1 LEIAVLLLLCAACA
15 TFIVVAV
22 RRAGGVGTI
31 EPWAKMFQGIITIVA
46 IISAGY
52 LYFVERRS
60 KPHADVSQ
68 TAQAVSLGDDN
79 VALEASVVVKNLG
92 TQLLKINRIYSR
104 VQPIDIRDLGVR
116 DLAEQQGEGYW
127 NAVGNVDGQPRPV
140 FNGTEL
146 RWRQLKFHDR
156 DIEHEIEPGES
167 DLVTVSFV
175 FPCPE
180 ARFVR
185 VATDV
190 TKPGGTIAG
199 DGSEKGVELVWKT
212 RTMVD
217 LQPICAPERQPEST
231 DQ

>member
-1 LEIAVLLLLCAACA
+1 MEIGILVLLCLAGAALIVHLVRSTTSLA
-15 TFIVVAV
+15 TV
-22 RRAGGVGTI
+22 
-31 EPWAKMFQGIITIVA
+31 EPWVKMFQGLVTIIA
-46 IISAGY
+46 IIAAGY

-68 TAQAVSLGDDN
+68 TAQAVSLGEDN

-92 TQLLKINRIYSR
+92 TQLLKVNRIYSR
-104 VQPIDIRDLGVR
+104 VQPIDIRDLGVN
-116 DLAEQQGEGYW
+116 DLAGRQGEGYW

-140 FNGTEL
+140 FSGTEL

-156 DIEHEIEPGES
+156 DIKHEIEPGES

-175 FPCPE
+175 FRCPE

-190 TKPGGTIAG
+190 TKPGGKKDDSSDDEI
-199 DGSEKGVELVWKT
+199 ELVWKT

-217 LQPICAPERQPEST
+217 LQPICTPEQSPTSGEN
-231 DQ
+231 